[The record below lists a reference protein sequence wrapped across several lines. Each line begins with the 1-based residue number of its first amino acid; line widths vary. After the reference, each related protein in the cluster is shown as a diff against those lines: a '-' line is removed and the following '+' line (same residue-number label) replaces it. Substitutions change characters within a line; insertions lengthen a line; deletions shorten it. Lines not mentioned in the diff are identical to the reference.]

1 MFKRPKPPQWTIIE
15 KEVMDEIIFKT
26 DKPRDR
32 IMLEL
37 MARAGMRIGEVLKLT
52 PGDLDDR
59 TLRLQAP
66 KSGRESE
73 LVFIHRKLS
82 NRLKDYIKE
91 QGIEVHMRIFTI
103 TYVTAWTI
111 VHKAGASV
119 GVKLSPHD
127 LRRHAATYASRSG
140 VPIEIVSKIILR
152 HSDLLTTQRYLGKVS
167 DFEALRWGE
176 NLHG

>member
-82 NRLKDYIKE
+82 NRLKDYIK
-91 QGIEVHMRIFTI
+91 
-103 TYVTAWTI
+103 
-111 VHKAGASV
+111 
-119 GVKLSPHD
+119 
-127 LRRHAATYASRSG
+127 
-140 VPIEIVSKIILR
+140 
-152 HSDLLTTQRYLGKVS
+152 
-167 DFEALRWGE
+167 
-176 NLHG
+176 N